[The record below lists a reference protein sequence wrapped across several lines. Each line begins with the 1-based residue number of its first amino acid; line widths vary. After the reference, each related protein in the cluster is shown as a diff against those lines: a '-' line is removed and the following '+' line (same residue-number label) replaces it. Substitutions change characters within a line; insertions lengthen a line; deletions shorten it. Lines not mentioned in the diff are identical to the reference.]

1 MIMRIEGMGTLE
13 NAHTPTHFRLL
24 ELALLRIKTGKH
36 ENFDV

>member
-1 MIMRIEGMGTLE
+1 MRVEGMVTLQ
-13 NAHTPTHFRLL
+13 NAHTPMYFCLL